1 MADGH
6 VGREGGRLSEA
17 IAFTRRFTAEP
28 EHIDELGHVNNTVW
42 LNWVQTIATEH
53 WTTVADPAAVEQ
65 FIWMVIRHEIDYRGN
80 IALGESVEA
89 TTYIPDPPKG
99 ARFDRCVDF
108 RQLDGPNAGKV
119 IVAVRSTWAMLDRE
133 TQRLARVRPEIAAPF
148 FAE

>member
-1 MADGH
+1 MTNTH
-6 VGREGGRLSEA
+6 
-17 IAFTRRFTAEP
+17 TRSFTAEP
-28 EHIDELGHVNNTVW
+28 AHIDELGHVNNAVW

-53 WTTVADPAAVEQ
+53 WSAVADPAHVEQ

-99 ARFDRCVDF
+99 ARFDRCVEF
-108 RQLDGPNAGKV
+108 RNGDGKV
-119 IVAVRSTWAMLDRE
+119 IVAVRSTWAMLDRA